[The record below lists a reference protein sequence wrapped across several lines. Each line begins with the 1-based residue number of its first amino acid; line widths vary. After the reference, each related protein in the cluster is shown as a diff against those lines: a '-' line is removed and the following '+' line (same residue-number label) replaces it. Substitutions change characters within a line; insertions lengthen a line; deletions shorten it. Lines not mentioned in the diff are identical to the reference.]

1 MFKITRRM
9 QKFKK
14 IFQLIKTELRKEGV
28 LKNSFFVSSSKAISA
43 ITNLVFMIYSV
54 NLLSKAENG
63 KLQYFL
69 GFLPVVLAIA
79 EFGLPNALIKYIS
92 PLAEKKENPGAI
104 LNASLRIKF
113 YSFIFL
119 SFVCLISYIIS
130 NENFF
135 VLLTLLFGGI
145 IISFISYF
153 ESLFVSYRKY
163 KSLSLWNPLPNIIR
177 LTLLILISET
187 SSHPL
192 TYMDILTVFCISPIF
207 VLFLFFFF
215 FKTDELSFT
224 ADSSEIKSNEKKLLL
239 FNLWAFAASIFA
251 ILSDRMEIFFL
262 NQFHPP
268 EIVADYGTALQLFS
282 GFVII
287 LATFNSIIYPKL
299 ARLVDT
305 EEFPNVL
312 KKSVLLGSLIALGLF
327 PGIFLAEPILTFL
340 FGYKY
345 TNSISVFKILYP
357 NFLLQLVFAPLGT
370 ALFALGLPRLLAGL
384 ALLRLV
390 FGAVFDF
397 WIIPSWGANGAA
409 VSLFLGQIVSWL
421 LLTGYFMAYF
431 RK

>member
-1 MFKITRRM
+1 M
-9 QKFKK
+9 QKIKK
-14 IFQLIKTELRKEGV
+14 IFQLLKVELMKEGV

-43 ITNLVFMIYSV
+43 VSNLVFMIYSV

-113 YSFIFL
+113 YSFLFL
-119 SFVCLISYIIS
+119 SVITIIAYFTS
-130 NENFF
+130 NENYL
-135 VLLTLLFGGI
+135 VLLLLLFGGI

-177 LTLLILISET
+177 LVLLFYFSET
-187 SSHPL
+187 NEHPL
-192 TYMDILTVFCISPIF
+192 TYMDILAIFCIAPIF
-207 VLFLFFFF
+207 VLFLFFIFF
-215 FKTDELSFT
+215 GKEEISFS
-224 ADSSEIKSNEKKLLL
+224 ANPSEVRLNEKKLLL

-282 GFVII
+282 GFIII
-287 LATFNSIIYPKL
+287 LATFNSIIYPKM
-299 ARLVDT
+299 ARLAETD
-305 EEFPNVL
+305 EFPTVL
-312 KKSVLLGSLIALGLF
+312 KKSVFLGGMIAICLA
-327 PGIFLAEPILTFL
+327 PGILLAEPILTLL
-340 FGYKY
+340 FGTKY

-384 ALLRLV
+384 ALLRLL
-390 FGAVFDF
+390 FGALFDY
-397 WIIPSWGANGAA
+397 WIIPDFGANGAA

>member
-1 MFKITRRM
+1 M
-9 QKFKK
+9 QKLKK
-14 IFQLIKTELRKEGV
+14 IFQLLKVELLKEGV
-28 LKNSFFVSSSKAISA
+28 LKNSFFVSSSKALSA

-69 GFLPVVLAIA
+69 GFLPVVLAVA

-92 PLAEKKENPGAI
+92 PMAEKKENPGAI

-113 YSFIFL
+113 YSFLFL
-119 SFVCLISYIIS
+119 SIVCLVAYLTSD
-130 NENFF
+130 ENFF
-135 VLLTLLFGGI
+135 VLLLLLFGGI

-163 KSLSLWNPLPNIIR
+163 KSLSLWNPLPNVVR
-177 LTLLILISET
+177 LLLLIYLSE
-187 SSHPL
+187 SSIHPL
-192 TYMDILTVFCISPIF
+192 TYMDILAIFCIAPIF
-207 VLFLFFFF
+207 VLFMFFFF
-215 FKTDELSFT
+215 FGKEEISFT
-224 ADSSEIKSNEKKLLL
+224 AEASEVRTNEKKLLL

-251 ILSDRMEIFFL
+251 ILSDRLEIFFL

-282 GFVII
+282 GFIII

-299 ARLVDT
+299 ARLAET

-312 KKSVLLGSLIALGLF
+312 KKSVFLGGMVAIALS
-327 PGIFLAEPILTFL
+327 PGILLAEPILTLL
-340 FGYKY
+340 FGTKY

-384 ALLRLV
+384 ALLRLL
-390 FGAVFDF
+390 FGAIFDY
-397 WIIPSWGANGAA
+397 WIIPDWGANGAA
-409 VSLFLGQIVSWL
+409 ISLFLGQIVSWL

>member
-1 MFKITRRM
+1 M
-9 QKFKK
+9 QKLKK
-14 IFQLIKTELRKEGV
+14 IIQTLKTEISKEGV
-28 LKNSFFVSSSKAISA
+28 LKNSLFVSSSKAISA

-63 KLQYFL
+63 KFQYFL
-69 GFLPVVLAIA
+69 GFVPVVLAIA

-92 PLAEKKENPGAI
+92 PLAEKKYSPAAI

-113 YSFIFL
+113 YSFLFL
-119 SFVCLISYIIS
+119 SFICVITYFVSDK
-130 NENFF
+130 NFF
-135 VLLTLLFGGI
+135 VLLLLLFGGI

-163 KSLSLWNPLPNIIR
+163 KSLSLWNPLPNIVR
-177 LTLLILISET
+177 LGILFFISET
-187 SSHPL
+187 TPHPM
-192 TYMDILTVFCISPIF
+192 TYMDILSIFCISPIF

-215 FKTDELSFT
+215 FNSDEISFT
-224 ADSSEIKSNEKKLLL
+224 ANSSEIRENEKKLLL
-239 FNLWAFAASIFA
+239 FNLWAFVASIFA
-251 ILSDRMEIFFL
+251 ILSDRLEIFFL

-287 LATFNSIIYPKL
+287 LATFNSIIFPKM
-299 ARLVDT
+299 ARMVETD
-305 EEFPNVL
+305 EFPQVL
-312 KKSVLLGSLIALGLF
+312 KKSVFLGGLIAVILF
-327 PGIFLAEPILTFL
+327 PGIFLAEPILTLL
-340 FGYKY
+340 FGSKY
-345 TNSISVFKILYP
+345 VNSISVFKILYP
-357 NFLLQLVFAPLGT
+357 NFLLQLVFAPFGT

-384 ALLRLV
+384 AFLRLV
-390 FGAVFDF
+390 FGAIFDY

-409 VSLFLGQIVSWL
+409 ISLFLGQIVSWL